1 MRPLFADFH
10 FHSKYS
16 RAVSPLMSLEGL
28 SSGAK
33 LKGLGLLGTGD
44 FSHPL
49 WFRELQGRLAQV
61 GETGLFR
68 LRGDANETLF
78 TLTNEVATF
87 YSTPQ
92 GAKKTHHIIHAPS
105 LEVVE
110 QLNDVY
116 SKMGNLM
123 ADGRPMFA
131 KTSNAEFVEK
141 SFEVSKD
148 ILIYPAH
155 AFTPWFGAFGSN
167 SGYDSLEEAYGDQV
181 KRIRAL
187 ETGMSA
193 DPAMCW
199 RLSQLDKFTLISN
212 SDSHSNHPWRL
223 GRECNAFAFAP
234 GEVSYRAIV
243 DAINQ
248 KDRDHLLF
256 TVETPP
262 AYGKYHWDG
271 HRLCN
276 FSCPPKESKKLGG
289 RCPVCKQK
297 MTIGVEYRIEELAD
311 RPEGFV
317 PADAIPFKPLLPLHE
332 LLAVML
338 GGTLSGKSVTI
349 AASKLLSAFPSELDV
364 LLYATATEL
373 IKHASEA
380 ITEAILLNRD
390 GKVAV
395 KPGYDGEY
403 GVPQLPDY
411 LKAARKE
418 RKARAKKEGTATPKV
433 QKSLG
438 DF

>member
-1 MRPLFADFH
+1 
-10 FHSKYS
+10 
-16 RAVSPLMSLEGL
+16 MSLEGL

-33 LKGLGLLGTGD
+33 KKGLGLLGTGD

-49 WFRELQGRLAQV
+49 WFKELKGKLTPV
-61 GETGLFR
+61 GDTGLFR
-68 LRGDANETLF
+68 LRTDANETLF

-87 YSTPQ
+87 FSTPQ

-131 KTSNAEFVEK
+131 KTSNPEFVEK

-148 ILIYPAH
+148 IMIYPAH

-181 KRIRAL
+181 KRIKAL

-199 RLSQLDKFTLISN
+199 RMSQLDKFTLISN

-223 GRECNAFAFAP
+223 GRECNAFSFAP
-234 GEVSYRAIV
+234 GELSYAAIRA
-243 DAINQ
+243 AIEQ
-248 KDRDHLLF
+248 KDRDRFLF

-271 HRLCN
+271 HRLCK
-276 FSCPPKESKKLGG
+276 FSCSPKESKKLGG
-289 RCPVCKQK
+289 KCPVCKQS

-317 PADAIPFKPLLPLHE
+317 PPEAIPFKALLPLHE
-332 LLAVML
+332 LITVLL
-338 GGTLSGKSVTI
+338 GGTLSGKKVTL
-349 AASKLLSAFPSELDV
+349 AADKLMAAFPSELDI
-364 LLYATATEL
+364 LLYAQATEL
-373 IKHASEA
+373 IKHTDEA
-380 ITEAILLNRD
+380 IVEAILLNRE
-390 GKVAV
+390 GKIAV
-395 KPGYDGEY
+395 KPGFDGEY

-411 LKAARKE
+411 LKSAKIE
-418 RKARAKKEGTATPKV
+418 RKSREKKLGTTIPKV
-433 QKSLG
+433 QKSLD